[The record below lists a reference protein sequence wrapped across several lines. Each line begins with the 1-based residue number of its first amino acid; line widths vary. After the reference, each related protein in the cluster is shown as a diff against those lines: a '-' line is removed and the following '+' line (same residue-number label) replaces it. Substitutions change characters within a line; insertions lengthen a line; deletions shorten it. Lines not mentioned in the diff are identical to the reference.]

1 MRLRRAAA
9 ALLAAAVLVSC
20 RSAPAPPVEAG
31 LAPGP
36 ILLVGL
42 DGFEW
47 NAVLPLLREGRLPH
61 VAALLRRGSFGTL
74 ETIPGRVSPAL
85 WTTIA
90 TGKAIEK
97 HGIVDFLKSRKPPV
111 FFTSADRRTKAF
123 WNMLG
128 ERGLRS
134 ATIGWFVTYP
144 AEPVDGL
151 LVAQTNTG
159 QAMARMRMKKGSL
172 LKGVSGQVHPPE
184 REDAVFEVLEGV
196 ERDLDNVLAERMRE
210 PLADAPNRFRPMI
223 ETSRWSFRADETYLR
238 VALRAAEERPDL
250 LAVYFGSTDVL
261 AHRLWP
267 FCKPRSAPYRQ
278 LAGKRG
284 KELAPR
290 MQPGS
295 WTNFLLGGVYWRAM
309 EPFHQDNWPARM
321 LRRTYEHADRMVG
334 RLVESM
340 PDDTR
345 VILVSDHGFRPWH
358 HMDGPDA
365 FFLAAGP
372 GIQDADAPE
381 PERLGRDDLRRLG
394 RIHDVAPTLLALAGL
409 PFGQDM
415 DGLPLEAVLQ
425 REARLEAPRPIQS
438 WDDAGWL
445 AARGAQAGPGPAAD
459 SGEEDAERLEQL
471 RALGYIK

>member
-1 MRLRRAAA
+1 MRRRLAAA
-9 ALLAAAVLVSC
+9 SLLAAAVFVSC
-20 RSAPAPPVEAG
+20 RGATPAVEGG
-31 LAPGP
+31 LPPGP
-36 ILLVGL
+36 ILLIGL

-47 NAVLPLLREGRLPH
+47 SAALPLLREGKLPSL
-61 VAALLRRGSFGTL
+61 AALLRRGSYGTL
-74 ETIPGRVSPAL
+74 RTIPGRVSPAL

-90 TGKAIEK
+90 TGKGIDK
-97 HGIVDFLKSRKPPV
+97 HGIADFLKSRKPAV

-123 WNMLG
+123 WNMLS
-128 ERGLRS
+128 ERGRRS

-144 AEPVDGL
+144 AEPVAGL

-172 LKGVSGQVHPPE
+172 LPGVSGQVYPPD
-184 REDAVFEVLEGV
+184 REEAVFEVLEGV
-196 ERDLDNVLAERMRE
+196 ERDLEEVVAERIRE
-210 PLADAPNRFRPMI
+210 PLADAPRRFRPMI

-238 VALRAAEERPDL
+238 VALRAAAERPDL

-267 FCKPRSAPYRQ
+267 FCKPRDAPYRQ

-284 KELAPR
+284 KDLAPR
-290 MQPGS
+290 MLPGS
-295 WTNFLLGGVYWRAM
+295 WTNATLGGVFWRAM
-309 EPFHQDNWPARM
+309 EPFHQDIWPARVLM
-321 LRRTYEHADRMVG
+321 RTYEHADRMVG
-334 RLVESM
+334 RLVEAM
-340 PDDTR
+340 PQQTR

-372 GIQDADAPE
+372 GIRDAGTSE
-381 PERLGRDDLRRLG
+381 PAKLDRADLRRVG
-394 RIHDVAPTLLALAGL
+394 HIQDVTPTLLTLAGL

-415 DGLPLEAVLQ
+415 DGLPIEAVLQ
-425 REARLEAPRPIQS
+425 RDPRLQSPRPIPS
-438 WDDAGWL
+438 WDDATWL
-445 AARGAQAGPGPAAD
+445 GARGAAGAAAD
-459 SGEEDAERLEQL
+459 SGEDDPERLEQL